1 MLQYA
6 VADTIRIRLHP
17 FFSQSVCAA
26 AFLHASAQSSIDI
39 HTADCTAAAVLATHA
54 ADVLQH
60 FESVHGIRMQSLSPF
75 NEPASP
81 AWCLQLNNR
90 QEGCYFSKPRS
101 HKVTAG
107 RSHIC
112 SA

>member
-1 MLQYA
+1 LC
-6 VADTIRIRLHP
+6 VLLLRLP
-17 FFSQSVCAA
+17 Y
-26 AFLHASAQSSIDI
+26 
-39 HTADCTAAAVLATHA
+39 A

-107 RSHIC
+107 ARHTVCTHGPASRAKRSC
-112 SA
+112 